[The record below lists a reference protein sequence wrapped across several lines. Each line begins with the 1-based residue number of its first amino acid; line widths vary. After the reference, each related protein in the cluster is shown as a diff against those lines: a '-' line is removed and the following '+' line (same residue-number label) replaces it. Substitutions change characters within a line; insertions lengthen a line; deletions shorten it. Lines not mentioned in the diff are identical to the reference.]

1 MLEMLMRNCRYS
13 LLLAL
18 IVAAGFTLRYTFWV
32 NPGFGATSATIYDVE
47 IYTVFGIQYVESL
60 ASLNFTALSH
70 INPGVPPLGM
80 ILTGTAAAFLGPH
93 IGHIQ
98 AGLLAPLTASSLTP
112 VSVYIAVERRS
123 RKSALIAS
131 ALVAFDPFQI
141 QFSTAYLD
149 SIGTLFTVTSAYF
162 LVKGRGRRDLVAA
175 TVFAILA
182 ALTKLTYLLFPL
194 IFAALLIIQ
203 RRIPMKAAA
212 VYAITPIASMVL
224 NPWLWTPSTL
234 NTAVQGNMAFN
245 NLSLSPLLGPFAIGV
260 PQSLPWYI
268 LTYLGLGSVSWNTL
282 PQVTPLVLLALLIW
296 SALSRRTAPPCLE
309 LTAAAAIITTIFLL
323 PRNYWTYVWA
333 GSVRG
338 EDVLFKQFYPYYFYP
353 IGPFLSILVGALLA
367 QQNGRSKIECPR
379 LVSYPV
385 LLTALLS
392 PFAFVMNL
400 TFPYWD
406 FIFTLIYNYSRGQWL
421 AEGTAMIIF
430 TTALVATIVATAEY
444 IHRRAKKSHPSPTTD
459 QNHSRAGH
467 TN

>member
-1 MLEMLMRNCRYS
+1 MLERLMRNWRYTF
-13 LLLAL
+13 LLAL
-18 IVAAGFTLRYTFWV
+18 ILAAGFTLRYTFWA
-32 NPGFGATSATIYDVE
+32 NPGFGATFALIYDVE
-47 IYTVFGIQYVESL
+47 TYTVFGIQYIESL

-80 ILTGTAAAFLGPH
+80 ILTGTAATLLGPH
-93 IGHIQ
+93 IGYIQ

-112 VSVYIAVERRS
+112 VAVYLAVERRS

-131 ALVAFDPFQI
+131 ALVTLDPYQI
-141 QFSTAYLD
+141 QFSAAYLD
-149 SIGTLFTVTSAYF
+149 CIGTFFTVTSVYF

-175 TVFAILA
+175 TIFAVLA

-203 RRIPMKAAA
+203 HRIPMKAAA

-234 NTAVQGNMAFN
+234 NTAVQGSMAFN
-245 NLSLSPLLGPFAIGV
+245 NLPLSPLLGPFAIGV

-268 LTYLGLGSVSWNTL
+268 LTYLGLGSVSWSTL

-309 LTAAAAIITTIFLL
+309 LTAAAAMIATIFLL

-367 QQNGRSKIECPR
+367 QQNGRSRIECPR

-400 TFPYWD
+400 AFPYWD
-406 FIFTLIYNYSRGQWL
+406 FIFTLIYNYSQGQWL
-421 AEGTAMIIF
+421 LEGAAMIAF
-430 TTALVATIVATAEY
+430 TTALTAVLVLLAEY
-444 IHRRAKKSHPSPTTD
+444 LYRRATNTRPPAPTLDPT
-459 QNHSRAGH
+459 RADR
-467 TN
+467 TNC